1 MGHFHNQ
8 RELSH
13 SGLFKCAEVTDI
25 MRGLSVALS
34 AEHVYDSIYS
44 VGLILLYFKV
54 EFHYSTFLTV
64 SGE

>member
-1 MGHFHNQ
+1 MV
-8 RELSH
+8 LSIIAVSYTH
-13 SGLFKCAEVTDI
+13 LDVYKRQDI

-54 EFHYSTFLTV
+54 EFHHSTFLTV